1 MTSNTLNCCANLS
14 FIKKLK
20 KIVILHKCL
29 VFICVKASLGFMPI
43 WGYVQ
48 MYSGRHVVVID
59 FQPLGL
65 KSDRKERVGRFSGLK
80 FKI

>member
-1 MTSNTLNCCANLS
+1 
-14 FIKKLK
+14 
-20 KIVILHKCL
+20 
-29 VFICVKASLGFMPI
+29 MPI

-48 MYSGRHVVVID
+48 MYSGRHVVDID

-65 KSDRKERVGRFSGLK
+65 KSDRKEEGFWGLK